1 MIFLKSIF
9 GKNVRMRDGFKSPND
24 NRHKLLAPYKH
35 RKFSLL
41 PMKHHLNHN
50 HDDNA
55 IEVGA

>member
-1 MIFLKSIF
+1 
-9 GKNVRMRDGFKSPND
+9 MRDGFKSPND
-24 NRHKLLAPYKH
+24 NRRKLLVPGRH

-55 IEVGA
+55 KGVEA

>member
-1 MIFLKSIF
+1 
-9 GKNVRMRDGFKSPND
+9 MRDGFKSPND

-50 HDDNA
+50 HDDNVRGVEA
-55 IEVGA
+55 